1 MPVSRRRK
9 KTRADHS
16 APRRPDRW
24 PSPGPWAAVRSARDA
39 VRGREELVAW
49 LDTSPAAPAKAREVM
64 LAEAAEHLL
73 GWNQGP
79 RWQQMAMVR
88 AATGLPVTA
97 STSPEEMSRLWAD
110 TRRRQLA
117 DLPLYV
123 MTSEMMDVCI
133 AAAKTLTLADAEAI
147 AAAEQHTAG
156 YLLLPD
162 DLLLDNPLATADIED
177 IRVLS
182 WFPSTAG
189 APDPHAPDRMRLH
202 PTTRILTWG
211 RTFGGPMPPKHRK
224 NLAFAD
230 KLGLHLPPLLFSG
243 ELWLSTW
250 TADAEVAGPAW
261 KHTRPA
267 SGMSSQ
273 PCSGPGDIRS

>member
-1 MPVSRRRK
+1 MPVSRKRK
-9 KTRADHS
+9 KTRAGQP
-16 APRRPDRW
+16 APRTRNEW

-39 VRGREELVAW
+39 IRSRDELVAW
-49 LDTSPAAPAKAREVM
+49 LDTSPAAPAKSRAVM

-73 GWNQGP
+73 GWNNRGP
-79 RWQQMAMVR
+79 QWQQMAMVH

-97 STSPEEMSRLWAD
+97 STSPEEMARLWAD
-110 TRRRQLA
+110 IRRQQLA
-117 DLPLYV
+117 GLPLYV

-147 AAAEQHTAG
+147 AAVQQHTAG

-189 APDPHAPDRMRLH
+189 APDPHAPNRC
-202 PTTRILTWG
+202 
-211 RTFGGPMPPKHRK
+211 
-224 NLAFAD
+224 
-230 KLGLHLPPLLFSG
+230 GLIRP
-243 ELWLSTW
+243 
-250 TADAEVAGPAW
+250 
-261 KHTRPA
+261 PA
-267 SGMSSQ
+267 SS
-273 PCSGPGDIRS
+273 PGAEPSAGRCHLTQLLRQ